1 VSNISRKLLRAIRNL
16 LVAYLVVCLVI
27 SLLQE
32 SIIFPGASTQG
43 QKHAVIRPAPNEEL
57 VRLTTP
63 DGIQIAALFGSAQSP
78 AGEKLSDAAQ
88 RPTLLFFYGNGM
100 CLADTE
106 GEFRKF
112 RKLGLNV
119 LIPEYVGYGMSGGK
133 PSEHGVYA
141 TAETAYAYLLT
152 RSDIEKSKIIPAG
165 WSLGS
170 AAAIEIASKH
180 DTPALIT
187 MSAFTSMKDMAR
199 KVLPFFPTE
208 LRLKHHFETEAKIRQ
223 IACPTLII
231 HGKRDSIIPF
241 SMSKRLEAASKG
253 KATRVG
259 IDDAD
264 HNDLFEIGGED
275 LFKTVGDFLHNLP

>member
-1 VSNISRKLLRAIRNL
+1 VKSIPRKLLRLARLAL
-16 LVAYLVVCLVI
+16 LAYLVVCLVI

-32 SIIFPGASTQG
+32 AIIFPGASTQG
-43 QKHAVIRPAPNEEL
+43 QKHAVIQPAPNEEL

-63 DGIQIAALFGSAQSP
+63 DGIPIVAIFGKALSP
-78 AGEKLSDAAQ
+78 EGAELPDAAK

-112 RKLGLNV
+112 RRLGVNV
-119 LIPEYVGYGMSGGK
+119 MIPEFVGYGMSGGK

-152 RSDIEKSKIIPAG
+152 RSDIDKSRIIPAG

-180 DTPALIT
+180 NSPALIT
-187 MSAFTSMKDMAR
+187 MSAFTSMKEMAR

-208 LRLKHHFETEAKIRQ
+208 LMLKHHFENETKIRS
-223 IACPTLII
+223 IACPVLII

-241 SMSKRLEAASKG
+241 SMSKRLESAAKG
-253 KATRVG
+253 NVKRVC

-264 HNDLFEIGGED
+264 HNDLFEIGGEEM
-275 LFKTVGDFLHNLP
+275 FKTVGEFLSTGL